1 LCLGNSQSLLFCYLQ
16 FNTFGLNSYFF
27 YMKQSIVTYLFIN
40 LILLIFSAGP
50 LNAQPV
56 TTDNAE
62 VELISEN
69 LTIKPGETFWIAIRM
84 DLRDGW
90 YVYYRNPGDSG
101 MPLMTEWMH
110 RKDFN
115 IGEIQWPYP
124 VWIDAG
130 GGLSSYGYYG
140 DVLFMME
147 ATAPADL
154 VPGQPYTLKAEADW
168 LICEKVCIPEY
179 ADLELTLDV
188 TDGDV
193 EYHEEW
199 FSYFA
204 DTRSKL
210 PVTLD
215 YWNASALF
223 EGDTA
228 TLTLTTDAF
237 DIPSYSEII
246 YFAKEEGEIENSAA
260 QPFTIQDNKITIK
273 LEKSGYKT
281 DEFEYLWGLM
291 YNPDGWDEAGNIKA
305 MIVDTRT
312 AAVEGVAE
320 SPPLSFFSSRFMIIL
335 GFAFIGGMILN
346 LMPCVFPILSIKVMN
361 FMQMSGH
368 NPGEV
373 KKHGFLF
380 GFGVLITFLAL
391 AGLLLLLR
399 AGGQELGW
407 GFQLQTPA
415 FIAFMTFLMFG
426 LGLSLM
432 GVFEI
437 GSSLISVAG
446 KAGTGEGLR
455 GSFFSG
461 ILATVL
467 ATPCTAP
474 FMGTALGVAITLPA
488 STALLIFAMLGI
500 GMATPYVLLS
510 SFPGLMKY
518 LPKPGS
524 WMETFKQAMA
534 FPLFA
539 TAIWLIWVFG
549 QQAGVDGLARLLFG
563 LLLLS
568 MGIWIVHR
576 WKAVQISSR
585 ARIISRTI
593 ASLLIIGG
601 FVFSASSNSI
611 QPGSETATTDS
622 YGISWEPFSNQL
634 VADYREKGQNIFI
647 DFTAAWCITC
657 KANERVVF
665 SSDRVKNRF
674 DELGFVM
681 IKADWTNRNPEITRA
696 LESFGR
702 NGVPLYVIY
711 SEKLQE
717 PMILPELLTPGIVL
731 DALNRLDSDS
741 APELTASRE
750 I

>member
-1 LCLGNSQSLLFCYLQ
+1 MRQRVT
-16 FNTFGLNSYFF
+16 NTL
-27 YMKQSIVTYLFIN
+27 
-40 LILLIFSAGP
+40 LLITLPLFMAAG
-50 LNAQPV
+50 LLQAQPV
-56 TTDNAE
+56 QTDNAR
-62 VELISEN
+62 VELVSEN
-69 LTIKPGETFWIAIRM
+69 QSIQPGESFWIGVHM
-84 DLRDGW
+84 ELREGW

-101 MPLMTEWMH
+101 MPLMVEWTH
-110 RKDFN
+110 DKNFN

-147 ATAPADL
+147 ATAPEDL
-154 VPGQPYTLKAEADW
+154 TPGETYTLKAEADW

-179 ADLELTLDV
+179 ADIELTLDV
-188 TDGDV
+188 TDSDV
-193 EYHEEW
+193 DYSDEW
-199 FSYFA
+199 LAEFA
-204 DTRSKL
+204 ETRNKL
-210 PVTLD
+210 PVKLD
-215 YWNASALF
+215 YWSASASF
-223 EGDTA
+223 DGDRA
-228 TLTLTTDAF
+228 TLTLSTDAF
-237 DIPSYSEII
+237 DIPDYSEII
-246 YFAKEEGEIENSAA
+246 YFANEESEIENSAD
-260 QPFTIQDNKITIK
+260 QPFSIDGNTITMELQ
-273 LEKSGYKT
+273 KSGYKT
-281 DEFEYLWGLM
+281 DEFDYLWGLL
-291 YNPDGWDEAGNIKA
+291 YNPDGWDEEGTYKA
-305 MIVDTRT
+305 MTIDTRDSSI
-312 AAVEGVAE
+312 AAEVSEE
-320 SPPLSFFSSRFMIIL
+320 LPLSALSGRFMVIL
-335 GFAFIGGMILN
+335 GFAFIGGLILN

-361 FMQMSGH
+361 FLQMSGH

-380 GFGVLITFLAL
+380 GLGVLLSFLVL

-437 GSSLISVAG
+437 GNSLISVAG
-446 KAGTGEGLR
+446 KAGSSEGLR

-488 STALLIFAMLGI
+488 STALMIFAMLGI

-510 SFPGLMKY
+510 SFPALMKY
-518 LPKPGS
+518 LPKPGA

-549 QQAGVDGLARLLFG
+549 QQAGVDGLTRLLFG

-568 MGIWIVHR
+568 MGIWIIHR
-576 WKAVQISSR
+576 WKAVQISNRS
-585 ARIISRTI
+585 RIISRSI
-593 ASLLIIGG
+593 AAVLIVGG
-601 FVFSASSNSI
+601 FFFSASSPALLTNS
-611 QPGSETATTDS
+611 GDSTTTVDG
-622 YGISWEPFSNQL
+622 YGIEWEPFSDQL
-634 VADYREKGQNIFI
+634 VNDYRAEGENVFI

-657 KANERVVF
+657 KANERIVF
-665 SSDRVKNRF
+665 SSERVKNRF
-674 DELGFVM
+674 EELGFVM
-681 IKADWTNRNPEITRA
+681 VKADWTNRNPEITRA

-711 SEKLQE
+711 SENLSE

-731 DALNRLDSDS
+731 DALDQLSNTES
-741 APELTASRE
+741 LTSLE
-750 I
+750 

>member
-1 LCLGNSQSLLFCYLQ
+1 MTLLSILISTEMKSLQ
-16 FNTFGLNSYFF
+16 
-27 YMKQSIVTYLFIN
+27 
-40 LILLIFSAGP
+40 
-50 LNAQPV
+50 AQPV
-56 TTDNAE
+56 QTDNAR
-62 VELISEN
+62 VELVSEN
-69 LTIKPGETFWIAIRM
+69 QSIQPGESFWIGVHM
-84 DLRDGW
+84 KLREGW

-101 MPLMTEWMH
+101 MPLMVEWTH
-110 RKDFN
+110 DKNFN

-147 ATAPADL
+147 ATAPEDL
-154 VPGQPYTLKAEADW
+154 TPGETYTLKAEADW

-179 ADLELTLDV
+179 ADIELTLDV
-188 TDGDV
+188 TDSDV
-193 EYHEEW
+193 DYSEEW
-199 FSYFA
+199 LTEFS
-204 DTRSKL
+204 DTRNKL
-210 PVTLD
+210 PVKLD
-215 YWNASALF
+215 YWSASASF
-223 EGDTA
+223 DGDRA
-228 TLTLTTDAF
+228 ILTLSTDAF
-237 DIPSYSEII
+237 DIPDYSEII
-246 YFAKEEGEIENSAA
+246 YFANEESEIENSAD
-260 QPFTIQDNKITIK
+260 QPFSIDGNTITMELQ
-273 LEKSGYKT
+273 KSGYKT
-281 DEFEYLWGLM
+281 DEFDYLWGLL
-291 YNPDGWDEAGNIKA
+291 YNPDGWDEEGTYKA
-305 MIVDTRT
+305 MTIDTRDSSI
-312 AAVEGVAE
+312 AAEVSEE
-320 SPPLSFFSSRFMIIL
+320 LPLSALSGRFMVIL
-335 GFAFIGGMILN
+335 GFAFIGGLILN

-361 FMQMSGH
+361 FLQMSGH

-380 GFGVLITFLAL
+380 GLGVLLSFLVL

-437 GSSLISVAG
+437 GNSLISVAG
-446 KAGTGEGLR
+446 KAGSSEGLR

-488 STALLIFAMLGI
+488 STALMIFAMLGI

-510 SFPGLMKY
+510 SFPALMKY
-518 LPKPGS
+518 LPKPGA
-524 WMETFKQAMA
+524 WMETFKQVMA

-549 QQAGVDGLARLLFG
+549 QQAGVDGLTRLLFG

-568 MGIWIVHR
+568 MGIWIIHR
-576 WKAVQISSR
+576 WKAVQISNRS
-585 ARIISRTI
+585 RIISRTI
-593 ASLLIIGG
+593 AAVLIFGG
-601 FVFSASSNSI
+601 FFFSASSPTLLTNS
-611 QPGSETATTDS
+611 GDNTTTVDG
-622 YGISWEPFSNQL
+622 YGVEWEPFSDQL
-634 VADYREKGQNIFI
+634 VNDYRAEGENVFI

-657 KANERVVF
+657 KANERIVF
-665 SSDRVKNRF
+665 SSERVKNRF
-674 DELGFVM
+674 EELGFIMV
-681 IKADWTNRNPEITRA
+681 KADWTNRNPEITRA

-711 SEKLQE
+711 SENLSE

-731 DALNRLDSDS
+731 DALDQLSNEE
-741 APELTASRE
+741 PLTSLE
-750 I
+750 